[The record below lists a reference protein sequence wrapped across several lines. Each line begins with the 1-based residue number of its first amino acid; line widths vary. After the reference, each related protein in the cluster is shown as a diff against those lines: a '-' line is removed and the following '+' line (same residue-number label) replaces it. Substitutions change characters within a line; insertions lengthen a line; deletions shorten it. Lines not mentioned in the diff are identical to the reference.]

1 VASLRCGPGWPRRMH
16 PLRDEERTSRFPRS
30 QAHSPGNGGE
40 GDHRCR
46 VRLRT
51 VGRDSA
57 VSAAIIHD
65 KRERICECCGITSI
79 GRNSRRY
86 CSRQCAVA
94 TGIGPRP
101 RPVEDRFWQKV
112 HRIGSLECW
121 RWRGAHVP
129 DGYGSFLLRS
139 NGAGSARFVK
149 VHRLAWV
156 LAHGVIPEGMH
167 VCHRCDVRD
176 CVNPRHLFL
185 GTNSDNVADRVAKG
199 RSAHLRGARNPRAK
213 LTPEAVAEIRATPG
227 VTRKFALRFGVA
239 RVQIQRARRG
249 DTW

>member
-1 VASLRCGPGWPRRMH
+1 MASLRCGPRRARRMR
-16 PLRDEERTSRFPRS
+16 PLRDEERTIHFPRS
-30 QAHSPGNGGE
+30 EADGPG
-40 GDHRCR
+40 HRSTGHNRCGI
-46 VRLRT
+46 RLCA
-51 VGRDSA
+51 VGADST

-65 KRERICECCGITSI
+65 KRERICECCGITPI

-94 TGIGPRP
+94 GGIGPRP

-129 DGYGSFLLRS
+129 DGYGSFLLSS

-149 VHRLAWV
+149 VHRLAWI
-156 LAHGVIPEGMH
+156 LAYGVIPEGMH

-199 RSAHLRGARNPRAK
+199 RSARLRGARNPRAK
-213 LTPEAVAEIRATPG
+213 LTPEAVAEIRANPG
-227 VTRKFALRFGVA
+227 VTSEFALRFGVA